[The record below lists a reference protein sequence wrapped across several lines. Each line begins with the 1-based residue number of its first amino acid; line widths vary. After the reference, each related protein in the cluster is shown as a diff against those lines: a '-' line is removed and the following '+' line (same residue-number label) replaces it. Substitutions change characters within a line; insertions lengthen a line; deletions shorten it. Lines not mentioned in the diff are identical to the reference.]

1 MHVVTG
7 NFFEDYKTI
16 DSISY
21 GHRIYDK
28 TNKLVA
34 LIDSQYLYKTN
45 KYAKYMEYV
54 RIMNRF
60 VCAMMIIAM

>member
-7 NFFEDYKTI
+7 NFFEDYETI
-16 DSISY
+16 PTDIGY
-21 GHRIYDK
+21 TIYDK
-28 TNKLVA
+28 TNKLVT